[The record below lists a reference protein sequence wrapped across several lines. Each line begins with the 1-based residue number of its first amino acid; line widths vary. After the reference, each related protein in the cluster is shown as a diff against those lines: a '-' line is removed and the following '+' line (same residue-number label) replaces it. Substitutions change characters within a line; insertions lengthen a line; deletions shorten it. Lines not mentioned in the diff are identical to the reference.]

1 MKKMADPI
9 KKEDKQEQRC
19 TYGDYKTWPRNERW
33 ELIEGVPFDM
43 SHGAWPSRSQSD
55 RPGPAPK
62 RIHQEVSAV
71 IFTKIRQFLR
81 NSPCTAYAAPFDVL
95 LPSLGEET
103 DDEASSVVQPDISVI
118 CDKTKL
124 TEAGCTG
131 APDWIVEIISPHTS
145 KKDFDEKFKLYEK
158 HKVREYWIVDPGN
171 RYIHIYVLGENGR
184 YPEEPCILEETG
196 TAESAV
202 LQGFD
207 IDLDEL
213 FRFD

>member
-1 MKKMADPI
+1 MADPI

-19 TYGDYKTWPRNERW
+19 TYGDYKTWPRDERW

-43 SHGAWPSRSQSD
+43 S
-55 RPGPAPK
+55 PAPK

-71 IFTKIRQFLR
+71 IFTKIRQFLC

-95 LPSLGEET
+95 LPALGEENE
-103 DDEASSVVQPDISVI
+103 DDVTSVVQPDISVI

-131 APDWIVEIISPHTS
+131 APDWIVEIISPYTS

-158 HKVREYWIVDPGN
+158 HKVREYWIIDPGN
-171 RYIHIYVLGENGR
+171 RYIHIYLLGENDR
-184 YPEEPCILEETG
+184 YPEEPCILEGTG
-196 TAESAV
+196 TAESAA
-202 LQGFD
+202 LQGFG
-207 IDLDEL
+207 IDLEEL

>member
-9 KKEDKQEQRC
+9 KKEDKTERPY
-19 TYGDYKTWPRNERW
+19 TYGDYKTWPRDERW
-33 ELIEGVPFDM
+33 ELMDGVPFDM
-43 SHGAWPSRSQSD
+43 S
-55 RPGPAPK
+55 PAPK
-62 RIHQEVSAV
+62 RVHQEVSAV

-95 LPSLGEET
+95 LPALGEENE
-103 DDEASSVVQPDISVI
+103 DDVTSVVQPDISVI
-118 CDKTKL
+118 CDTTKL

-131 APDWIVEIISPHTS
+131 APDWIIEIISPYTS

-158 HKVREYWIVDPGN
+158 HKVTEYWIVDPGN

-184 YPEEPCILEETG
+184 YPEEPCILEGTG

-202 LQGFD
+202 LQGFG
-207 IDLDEL
+207 IDLEEL